1 MAKLIKSAAVLGNC
15 RSAPYPHGHQIKDPA
30 IFIYCTQFQL
40 YRVLSGPN
48 RSRDKCLLRDGFTRP
63 LPQMEVIYQ
72 KQRRWLG
79 SHHLEIRR
87 ARKALPR
94 TFCLIRC
101 CHLGLTVLGLWVVA
115 FLLCC
120 WQPEIN
126 THIQVILLS
135 SVFVFG
141 ADGSPGDILAGKSVC
156 CAYLM
161 AYANAEGPKW
171 LKGLYI
177 YESNNATKTY
187 LTRSHCVLYLRL
199 STICNPCQMS
209 QEDPKQTTW
218 PQFPSPV
225 ALKTPIRIRLRS
237 CPKSN
242 GPYFCLSSDRMS
254 YRWVFFDL
262 AYLKYSPFI
271 SFLNWRN
278 GD

>member
-1 MAKLIKSAAVLGNC
+1 MGVLG
-15 RSAPYPHGHQIKDPA
+15 
-30 IFIYCTQFQL
+30 
-40 YRVLSGPN
+40 
-48 RSRDKCLLRDGFTRP
+48 
-63 LPQMEVIYQ
+63 E
-72 KQRRWLG
+72 
-79 SHHLEIRR
+79 
-87 ARKALPR
+87 
-94 TFCLIRC
+94 
-101 CHLGLTVLGLWVVA
+101 
-115 FLLCC
+115 
-120 WQPEIN
+120 
-126 THIQVILLS
+126 
-135 SVFVFG
+135 
-141 ADGSPGDILAGKSVC
+141 ILAGKSVC

-271 SFLNWRN
+271 SLLN
-278 GD
+278 